1 MGIWKLLLLS
11 IVAVSIP
18 RTSSANLVWTN
29 TFDDGVYDDTYRQYQ
44 SHQCSSHSDYIDR
57 SLYNFVTSPVRAGR
71 LAMQHQLRNCDERSE
86 IGVPHGVLKADE
98 EYWLGWSYFVPDN
111 FLQPVPG
118 ESERSIVQ
126 QMVYQASFIDQRDGT
141 TLFECNGR
149 AKRQGILIN
158 RGVPGSYMTIAP
170 SGDAYN
176 YTIAFYR
183 GQDSAGRYLFGC
195 KSFSLPLQLNRW
207 SDFVMNVRPSS
218 DPEQGFVR
226 IWLNGTLYVD
236 ERVALIRPGVNA
248 MGAWKIGVYVGNPG
262 HGERLIY
269 TDELRVGNA
278 DSSFAE
284 VSPDNNKQ

>member
-29 TFDDGVYDDTYRQYQ
+29 TFEDEDYDNTYRQFQ
-44 SHQCSSHSDYIDR
+44 SHQCSSDSDYIDR
-57 SLYNFVTSPVRAGR
+57 SLYKFVTSPVRAGR
-71 LAMQHQLRNCDERSE
+71 LAMQHHVRNCDERSE
-86 IGVPHGVLKADE
+86 IGVPNGVLQADA
-98 EYWLGWSYFVPDN
+98 EYWLGWSYFVPSN

-118 ESERSIVQ
+118 EPDRSIVQ
-126 QMVYQASFIDQRDGT
+126 QMLYQASFIDQREGT
-141 TLFECNGR
+141 TLFECNSKSDR
-149 AKRQGILIN
+149 NRTLRT
-158 RGVPGSYMTIAP
+158 RGVPGSYMAIDP
-170 SGDAYN
+170 SGNTYN
-176 YTIAFYR
+176 YTIAFYK

-195 KSFSLPLQLNRW
+195 KNFSLPVKLDRW

-218 DPEQGFVR
+218 DPNRGFVR
-226 IWLNGTLYVD
+226 IWLDGTLYVD
-236 ERVALIRPGVNA
+236 EQIALMRPGVNA
-248 MGAWKIGVYVGNPG
+248 MGAWKIGLYVGDPG

-284 VSPDNNKQ
+284 VSPQDSN

>member
-1 MGIWKLLLLS
+1 MKILQLLLLS
-11 IVAVSIP
+11 LTPILIP
-18 RTSSANLVWTN
+18 YAASANLVWTN
-29 TFDDGVYDDTYRQYQ
+29 TFDDELYDNTYRQFQ
-44 SHQCSSHSDYIDR
+44 SHQCSSDPDYIDR
-57 SLYNFVTSPVRAGR
+57 SLFKFVSAPVRAGR
-71 LAMQHQLRNCDERSE
+71 RAMQHHLRNCDERSE
-86 IGVPHGVLKADE
+86 IGVPHGVLKKDK

-111 FLQPVPG
+111 FLQPVSG
-118 ESERSIVQ
+118 EPDRSIVQ
-126 QMVYQASFIDQRDGT
+126 QMLYQASFIDQRNGT

-149 AKRQGILIN
+149 AKRQGISITK
-158 RGVPGSYMTIAP
+158 GVPGSYMTIAP

-195 KSFSLPLQLNRW
+195 KSFSLPLQLDRW

-248 MGAWKIGVYVGNPG
+248 MGAWKIGVYVGDPG

-284 VSPDNNKQ
+284 VSPD